1 MKNCGIY
8 LIRNRISEKFYV
20 GSSIDINRRWVR
32 HIDDLNKNKHHSI
45 KLQNSWNKHGQNN
58 FDFFVIQKCDISNLE
73 KLEQKWIDTLG
84 VYKNGYNCTSI
95 SQNIGLL
102 PKTAEHKRKIG
113 LAHKGRKL
121 TEESKDKIRQ
131 KMLGKKRKPRS
142 QETKLKISQANK
154 GKVRT
159 KEMREHL
166 SAVKTGVPHGR
177 KMTDEHKAALL
188 AGRRK
193 NKDNCLNT

>member
-1 MKNCGIY
+1 LLTSTLKSIAGENE
-8 LIRNRISEKFYV
+8 ISMFF
-20 GSSIDINRRWVR
+20 IDYILVSR
-32 HIDDLNKNKHHSI
+32 LFPA
-45 KLQNSWNKHGQNN
+45 L
-58 FDFFVIQKCDISNLE
+58 
-73 KLEQKWIDTLG
+73 IDTFG
-84 VYKNGYNCTSI
+84 AYKHGYNCTPI

-121 TEESKDKIRQ
+121 SEESKEKIRQ

-142 QETKLKISQANK
+142 EETKAKISQANK

-166 SAVKTGVPHGR
+166 SIVKTGVPHGR
-177 KMTDEHKAALL
+177 KMTDEHKIALL

-193 NKDNCLNT
+193 NKDNCLNI